1 MFILAKPTAE
11 ANASARNFEALSFAS
26 SLMKKPFL
34 LLLSTLLVLFSFAQG
49 TISGTVVDA
58 ETKQPLEG
66 ASVFAQNT
74 TKGTLTDKEGAF
86 RLRLEKGGYE
96 INITFTGYASKTI
109 NLEVTGD
116 RTFNLELQ
124 KGDNTMGEVIIKN
137 SNEVPDGWIKYGDFF
152 IKHFIGATPAA
163 DSCTLLNPEALKFL
177 YFKRNDRL
185 KVLATEPLQIRNA
198 ALGYNLRY
206 ELDSFVYFFKTDMNS
221 YRGKCLFLP
230 MEGSP
235 EQQALWQTARRKTY
249 AGSRLHFLRA
259 YYDSTLVKEG
269 FAVSL
274 YTAASSTKFGRLRN
288 PYDTA
293 YYYFDDSTGNAEL
306 WFPVKAAISY
316 NQAPEKR
323 YLEQSGLPLNVPEQV
338 TYVDLN
344 EAILIKPNGYFTPQK
359 SWVNQGYWSWK
370 NLADQ
375 LPYDYE
381 PE

>member
-1 MFILAKPTAE
+1 
-11 ANASARNFEALSFAS
+11 
-26 SLMKKPFL
+26 MKKPFL
-34 LLLSTLLVLFSFAQG
+34 LLVLLVASLFSFAQG

-74 TKGTLTDKEGAF
+74 TKGTITNKEGTF
-86 RLRLEKGGYE
+86 RLQLDKGGFE
-96 INITFTGYASKTI
+96 INITFTGYASRTI

-116 RTFNLELQ
+116 RTFNIELQ

-137 SNEVPDGWIKYGDFF
+137 SNEVPDGWEKYGKFF
-152 IKHFIGATPAA
+152 IGHFIGSTPNA

-185 KVLATEPLQIRNA
+185 KVLATEPLQIRNKS
-198 ALGYNLRY
+198 LGYTLRY
-206 ELDSFVYFFKTDMNS
+206 ELDSFVHFFKTDLNS

-230 MEGSP
+230 MEGDSL
-235 EQQALWQTARRKTY
+235 QNITWRQARKEAY
-249 AGSRLHFLRA
+249 YGSRLHFLRS
-259 YYDSTLVKEG
+259 YYDSTLEQEAYVVNLYGPSKYEQFVK
-269 FAVSL
+269 V
-274 YTAASSTKFGRLRN
+274 KN

-306 WFPVKAAISY
+306 YFPVKASIFY
-316 NQAPEKR
+316 NKKAPEKR
-323 YLEQSGLPLNVPEQV
+323 FLQQYKLPLDVPRQIS
-338 TYVDLN
+338 YVDISD
-344 EAILIKPNGYFTPQK
+344 AILIKTNGYFTDQK

-381 PE
+381 PEQ